1 MGPDLNREA
10 EGMATNEIQSWA
22 YDEPIRSP
30 FALPQGIL
38 GRLAGRLML
47 WLNDPGEL
55 VTLIGK
61 QDSVLEVG
69 CGPGGLL
76 RHIEAERVCGIDP
89 SPGMLRQAT
98 RHNRGRDIE
107 LRLGTAADTGF
118 PDDSFDVVVSVNNVA
133 MWPDLEAGI
142 RELRRVARPRGRL
155 LIAWHSA
162 AGRSPIARKNA
173 LPEEKL
179 ARIAHALGEP
189 TRRHELKNLTVLEKA
204 G

>member
-1 MGPDLNREA
+1 
-10 EGMATNEIQSWA
+10 MATKEIQSWA

-47 WLNDPGEL
+47 WLNDPSEL

-61 QDSVLEVG
+61 QNSVLEAG

-89 SPGMLRQAT
+89 SPEMLRQAA
-98 RHNRGRDIE
+98 RHNRGRHVE
-107 LRLGTAADTGF
+107 LWLGTAADTGC

-142 RELRRVARPRGRL
+142 HELRRVTRPRGRL

-162 AGRSPIARKNA
+162 TGRSPIARKNA
-173 LPEEKL
+173 LPEDKL
-179 ARIAHALGEP
+179 GRIAHALGEP
-189 TRRHELKNLTVLEKA
+189 MQRHELKNLTVLERRCPGQA
-204 G
+204 TP